1 MERKKEQVNLMI
13 LVLLF
18 SDGFLVVSASA
29 AVAVAVA
36 VAVGAVIVA
45 TTTTVNLAFSTGREK
60 VMVKL

>member
-36 VAVGAVIVA
+36 VGAVIVA

>member
-13 LVLLF
+13 LALLF

-29 AVAVAVA
+29 AVA